1 MGTYGGSIA
10 RKLITGVVVI
20 ALLVFFG
27 PKLLDFIGDQMNG
40 RSYKD
45 TLGEVQNKF
54 GDDAKVV
61 GIQIDANGTGYAV
74 LSPDGSQVLIRQYG
88 HTSEELPDGGTGYSA
103 KTSDASRRAT
113 AIDHHTAIVTLG
125 QLDKH
130 VVEDM
135 WNRAD
140 FPHTGSTATLKGSTW
155 EIGSGAR
162 PFDKYQARFDG
173 SGFHQTQ
180 NREDVFGGDS
190 SSTTSPAPARGPSQ
204 AQSKELSRAAKL
216 GTCMRHAIGDPAKV
230 QACARRYGSG

>member
-1 MGTYGGSIA
+1 MGKLVGGV
-10 RKLITGVVVI
+10 LIIVAV
-20 ALLVFFG
+20 VFFA
-27 PKLLDFIGDQMNG
+27 PKVWDFIGDQMNG

-61 GIQIDANGTGYAV
+61 GVQIDAGGTGYAV

-88 HTSEELPDGGTGYSA
+88 HTSEDLPDGGTGYSA
-103 KTSDASRRAT
+103 KTSDDSRRAT
-113 AIDHHTAIVTLG
+113 PADRKSAVVTLG
-125 QLDKH
+125 QLDKQ

-135 WNRAD
+135 WNEAD

-180 NREDVFGGDS
+180 NREDVFGSS
-190 SSTTSPAPARGPSQ
+190 SSTPAPDTSKADQQQ
-204 AQSKELSRAAKL
+204 ARAAKL
-216 GTCMRHAIGDPAKV
+216 GACLHKATGDPDKLRK
-230 QACARRYGSG
+230 CAQKYGSG